1 MPGGIGNSKWTR
13 RGWLASGV
21 RSGWL
26 LLGGAAMLES
36 ADGSGVARASE
47 PAPRTAAVA
56 RWPVEWRVD
65 HFTFHADYDFRE
77 QRQQLAAL
85 RELQGDLAE
94 SLGIRISG
102 EPIHVI
108 MFAQRHDYEQYLAH
122 YFPSVPKRR
131 ALFIKRRGPGM
142 VFTHQNPQMDV
153 DLRHETTH
161 ALLNASLT
169 YLPLW
174 LDEGL
179 AEYFEAPVDR
189 RSENNEHLRSV
200 SWRAKLRQVP
210 RLESLEQIDSLS
222 DMGPDHYRDAWSW
235 VHFLLHESGQTR
247 AVLQRFLLDIQSG
260 LPPGPLG
267 RRVRAGV
274 PDVET
279 RYLRHFR

>member
-1 MPGGIGNSKWTR
+1 MPAAVRSSAWTR
-13 RGWLASGV
+13 RKWLVHGV
-21 RSGWL
+21 RSGWVV
-26 LLGGAAMLES
+26 LGGTAVLRSLGGDPAAY
-36 ADGSGVARASE
+36 ASE
-47 PAPRTAAVA
+47 PASRTAAVA

-65 HFTFHADYDFRE
+65 HFTFHADYDFGE
-77 QRQQLAAL
+77 ERQQLAAL

-94 SLGIRISG
+94 ALGIRISG

-108 MFAQRHDYEQYLAH
+108 MFAERHDYEQYLAH

-161 ALLNASLT
+161 ALLNASLA
-169 YLPLW
+169 YVPLW

-179 AEYFEAPVDR
+179 AEYFEAPAEQR
-189 RSENNEHLRSV
+189 LENNEHLRSV
-200 SWRAKLRQVP
+200 SWRARLRQIP
-210 RLESLEQIDSLS
+210 RLETLEQIDSLAE
-222 DMGPDHYRDAWSW
+222 MGPNHYRDAWSW

-247 AVLQRFLLDIQSG
+247 GILQRFLSDIQSG
-260 LPPGPLG
+260 LPPGPLS

-274 PDVET
+274 SDVEG